1 MKQFYLALAALA
13 AAPVWAATPP
23 YYSDMGSAPAAAIDP
38 EWTIINENSASNTWV
53 YDNTNDNLTKVTGAP
68 AASNTTT
75 TARTMP
81 TTGPYRLPSASSREW
96 NIKSAFG

>member
-38 EWTIINENSASNTWV
+38 EWTIIN
-53 YDNTNDNLTKVTGAP
+53 
-68 AASNTTT
+68 
-75 TARTMP
+75 
-81 TTGPYRLPSASSREW
+81 
-96 NIKSAFG
+96 

>member
-68 AASNTTT
+68 CGIKY
-75 TARTMP
+75 
-81 TTGPYRLPSASSREW
+81 TGPYRLPSASSREW
-96 NIKSAFG
+96 NIKSASG